1 MQDAVVEPGESR
13 MKRLAFTTLWSTVLF
28 VATSYAATGPI
39 QVLLL
44 DGQSGGPYHNWQ
56 LTTPVLK
63 KELEDTGRFRVT
75 VATSPKYG
83 GDFSS
88 FKPEFTRYQAVVFN
102 YDAPDWPADLRL
114 QFEQYME
121 NGGGLVIVHAAD
133 NAFPNWVA
141 FNQMTGIGGWRDRN
155 ENSGPL
161 WYFKDGKLVSDT
173 SRGTAGS
180 HGNRLPFRI
189 ETRAPEHP
197 IMKGLPHVWMHAA
210 DELYA
215 TLRGPGKNMT
225 VLATAYSDPNNK
237 GTGRDE
243 PILMVLNYGKGRIFH
258 TTLGHDVAALSDVGF
273 ITTFQRGTEWAAT
286 GKVTQKVPAGFPT
299 ADTVSFRV
307 DIAEMDPAF
316 AKGPV
321 TVSPKSSAIGLG
333 IFEGQSDVG
342 SVTPSG
348 TLVYEPAAQ
357 TYTIAAA
364 GANLWST
371 VDAFH
376 FVWKKVSGDVSLTA
390 DIDFPVKT
398 GSPNAHRKALLMFR
412 QSLDANGVYAD
423 AAQHGSGLT
432 ALQYRPA
439 AGAATKDI
447 ELDISSPKRLR
458 LEKRGDTITMFLSMG
473 GEPIHQ
479 VGSSI
484 KLHFQEPFYVGL
496 GVCSHDEKV
505 VEKAV
510 FSNVELRSLPTIPPG
525 ELALYSTLQTIG
537 TEDMSRRAMV
547 YTTRGRFEAP
557 NWAKDGNTLL
567 FNQDGKIMTI
577 PAMGGT
583 PDAIDIG
590 AATRCNGSHGF
601 SPDGKWLAISCG
613 MPEKPESRIYI
624 VPSSGGTPR
633 LITEHPNSYW
643 HSWSPDGK
651 TILFTRPDHGS
662 LNIYAI
668 SAEGGEETAL
678 TSGNGVSDDPDYS
691 PDGKYIYFNS
701 DRSGNMQIWRMRSDG
716 NEAEKVT
723 SDDLVNWTPHLS
735 PDGKSMVF
743 LSYEKGVTGHPANK
757 DVLLRIMS
765 MDTKE
770 VKVLVN
776 IVGGAGTINVP
787 SWAADSRH
795 LAFVS
800 YQMLPASY
808 DGNSQ

>member
-1 MQDAVVEPGESR
+1 
-13 MKRLAFTTLWSTVLF
+13 MKRLGFTILWSTILF
-28 VATSYAATGPI
+28 ALTASAEANLI
-39 QVLLL
+39 HVLLL
-44 DGQSGGPYHNWQ
+44 DGQSAGPYHNWQ

-63 KELEDTGRFRVT
+63 KELEESGRFQVT
-75 VATSPKYG
+75 VKTCPKSD

-88 FKPEFTRYQAVVFN
+88 FRPAFSEYQVIVLN
-102 YDAPDWPADLRL
+102 YDAPEWPADLRM
-114 QFEQYME
+114 QFEHYME
-121 NGGGLVIVHAAD
+121 NGGGLVVVHAAD
-133 NAFPNWVA
+133 NAFPNWPA
-141 FNQMTGIGGWRDRN
+141 FNQMTGVGGWRDRN
-155 ENSGPL
+155 ETSGPL

-173 SRGTAGS
+173 SPGTAGS

-189 ETRAPEHP
+189 ETQMPEHP
-197 IMKGLPHVWMHAA
+197 IMKGLPRVWMHAA

-225 VLATAYSDPNNK
+225 VLATAHSDPNNK
-237 GTGRDE
+237 GTGHDE
-243 PILMVLNYGKGRIFH
+243 PMLMVLNYGKGRIFH

-316 AKGPV
+316 GKAQ
-321 TVSPKSSAIGLG
+321 TAVSPKSNMTGSTAPPPVQRSESLG

-342 SVTPSG
+342 SVTPAGS
-348 TLVYEPAAQ
+348 LVYDPLTR

-371 VDAFH
+371 IDAFH
-376 FVWKKVSGDVSLTA
+376 FVWKKMSGDVSLTA
-390 DIDFPVKT
+390 DIDFPIKT
-398 GSPNAHRKALLMFR
+398 GNPNPHRKALLMFR
-412 QSLDANGVYAD
+412 QSLDADGVYAD

-432 ALQYRPA
+432 ALQSRHA
-439 AGAATKDI
+439 VGATTHDI
-447 ELDISSPKRLR
+447 ELNISSPKKLR

-473 GEPIHQ
+473 SEPIHQ

-484 KLHFQEPFYVGL
+484 KLHFNEPFYVGL
-496 GVCSHDEKV
+496 GVCSHDAKV

-510 FSNVELRSLPTIPPG
+510 FSNVELKALPPAKPDNL
-525 ELALYSTLQTIG
+525 ELYSALQTVG
-537 TEDMSRRAMV
+537 TGDNSRREMV

-557 NWAKDGNTLL
+557 NWTKDGKTLL
-567 FNQDGKIMTI
+567 FNQDGKIMKI
-577 PAMGGT
+577 PVDGGT
-583 PDAIDIG
+583 PDAINVG
-590 AATRCNGSHGF
+590 AATRCNGSHGL
-601 SPDGKWLAISCG
+601 SPDGKWLAISCS
-613 MPEKPESRIYI
+613 MPDKPESRIYI
-624 VPSSGGTPR
+624 VPSDGGTPR

-651 TILFTRPDHGS
+651 TILFSRPDHGS

-668 SAEGGEETAL
+668 AAEGGEERAL
-678 TSGNGVSDDPDYS
+678 TTGDGISDDPDYS

-701 DRSGNMQIWRMRSDG
+701 NRSGNMQIWRMRPDG
-716 NEAEKVT
+716 SSPEQVT
-723 SDDLVNWTPHLS
+723 SDDLVNWTPHIS

-757 DVLLRIMS
+757 DVALRIMS
-765 MDTKE
+765 MEDKK
-770 VKVLVN
+770 VAVLVN

-787 SWAADSRH
+787 SWAPDSHH

-800 YQMLPASY
+800 YQMLP
-808 DGNSQ
+808 DHDD